1 MAFTRFH
8 DDPARIQKSLEQS
21 TFSGRYHLDTP
32 GPGTQLPYMADPQ
45 LRIQKWGANMVTDS
59 TNLESELFC
68 LGRPLSHNYDETYKS
83 RDLFHGS
90 KMVYPV
96 SNDHVLESRASHP
109 AWTFRDLEHSR
120 WETPFINPLAHTDKE
135 FTDNIQTR
143 MLVKDQFVPI
153 LPDLSNMGN
162 DFTNNRG
169 LELLRK

>member
-1 MAFTRFH
+1 
-8 DDPARIQKSLEQS
+8 
-21 TFSGRYHLDTP
+21 
-32 GPGTQLPYMADPQ
+32 
-45 LRIQKWGANMVTDS
+45 
-59 TNLESELFC
+59 
-68 LGRPLSHNYDETYKS
+68 
-83 RDLFHGS
+83 
-90 KMVYPV
+90 MVYPV
-96 SNDHVLESRASHP
+96 SNQHVLESRASHP